1 MKKVTVL
8 GAGMVGRAM
17 AIDLAAEE
25 HIQVTSADRDA
36 TALARLEPFGIQ
48 TVQADLS
55 DAAVITDLVKDCDLV
70 IGAVPGFMGF
80 AMTRTVIEAGVDL
93 VDISFYD
100 EDPFEL
106 DALAKEKGVT
116 VVMDIGVAPG
126 MDNILLAHHAQTMN
140 VQRFECLVGGL
151 PQVRRWPY
159 EYKAPFSPIDVLEE
173 YTRPARIVV
182 DGKTVVKPALSEPEL
197 LDFDGVGTLEA
208 FNSDGLRSLVHTM
221 DIPNMIERTLRYP
234 GHIEKMRMLR
244 ETGFF
249 SKEPVNVGGVEIRP
263 LDLTTKL
270 LFPHWKLGD
279 EEAEFTVMRIIIE
292 GEEQGVSKTYI
303 YDLLDRYDPATKTSS
318 MARTTGYTCTG
329 AARLVMDG
337 RYKHAGVSPPEF
349 LGRDAGNVGFMLK
362 HLKRRGVNYRK
373 REE

>member
-1 MKKVTVL
+1 
-8 GAGMVGRAM
+8 MVGRAM

-25 HIQVTSADRDA
+25 HLQVTSADRDA
-36 TALARLEPFGIQ
+36 AALARLEPFGIQ
-48 TVQADLS
+48 TVEADLS
-55 DAAVITDLVKDCDLV
+55 DPAVITDLVKDCDLV

-80 AMTRTVIEAGVDL
+80 AMTRAVIEAGVNL

-197 LDFDGVGTLEA
+197 LDFEGVGTLEA

-221 DIPNMIERTLRYP
+221 EIPNMIERTLRYP

-292 GEEQGVSKTYI
+292 GEEQGEAKTYI
-303 YDLLDRYDPATKTSS
+303 YDLLDRYDSTTKTSS

-349 LGRDAGNVGFMLK
+349 LGRDAGNVDFMLK
-362 HLKRRGVNYRK
+362 HLKKRGVNYRK

>member
-1 MKKVTVL
+1 
-8 GAGMVGRAM
+8 MVGRAM
-17 AIDLAAEE
+17 AIDLAAEAN
-25 HIQVTSADRDA
+25 IQVTSADRDA
-36 TALARLEPFGIQ
+36 SALARLEPFGIQ
-48 TVQADLS
+48 TEQADLS
-55 DAAVITDLVKDCDLV
+55 DAAVITSLVKDCDLV

-80 AMTRTVIEAGVDL
+80 EMTRTVIEAGVNL

-151 PQVRRWPY
+151 PKVRRWPY

-182 DGKTVVKPALSEPEL
+182 DGKTVVRPALSEPEL
-197 LDFDGVGTLEA
+197 LDFEGVGTLEA

-292 GEEQGVSKTYI
+292 GEEQGTAKTYT
-303 YDLLDRYDPATKTSS
+303 YDLLDRYDPESKTSS

-337 RYKHAGVSPPEF
+337 RYRHAGVSPPEF
-349 LGRDAGNVGFMLK
+349 LGRDASNVDFMLK
-362 HLKRRGVNYRK
+362 HLQARGVNYRK